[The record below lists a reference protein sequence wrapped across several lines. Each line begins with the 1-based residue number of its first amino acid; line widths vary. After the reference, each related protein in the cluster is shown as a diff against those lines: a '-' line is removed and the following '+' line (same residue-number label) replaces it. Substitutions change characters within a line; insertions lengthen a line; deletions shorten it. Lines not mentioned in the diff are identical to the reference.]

1 MAVNSLE
8 DIVIGA
14 NAIPQRAV
22 LPFATAQ
29 ERVKTKNLE
38 GHVKRQLTSLG
49 KVSLLVLVV
58 VHSATI
64 KMFLRNSE
72 RNMLNSPPICF
83 FQSSAL
89 LFTTTINQQSGKN
102 MH

>member
-1 MAVNSLE
+1 MAVNGLD

-14 NAIPQRAV
+14 KAIPQGAV
-22 LPFATAQ
+22 FPLATAQ

-38 GHVKRQLTSLG
+38 GHVKRQLIPLG
-49 KVSLLVLVV
+49 KVSLLFLIV

-72 RNMLNSPPICF
+72 RNMLKSPPIWLFPKLCF
-83 FQSSAL
+83 VIYNHYQSAE
-89 LFTTTINQQSGKN
+89 
-102 MH
+102 